1 MLMVQAPDRHL
12 VRSAVLSI
20 LPPLL
25 LAVLLAWWGTRALGL
40 GNWYVVK
47 ALVVLAAGATLVL
60 RGLPDHH
67 PFRSLGAANRVT
79 VARGVLVALLA
90 ALAGERDSSLLAGI
104 ALAIGTIAAALDG
117 LDGWLARKSNMVSRF
132 GARFDMET
140 DALLILVLAV
150 LTWQFDKA
158 GAWVL
163 FIGLL
168 RYAFVVA
175 GRMVEW
181 LRAPLFPSLRRKA
194 IAVVQMVALLFAL
207 APFVP
212 RAVSAP
218 IAAAALATLVFSF
231 LVDVAWLRRQATRVG
246 ASEAA

>member
-1 MLMVQAPDRHL
+1 MVQARDLHL
-12 VRSAVLSI
+12 VRSAMLSI

-25 LAVLLAWWGTRALGL
+25 LAMLFALWGTRALGL
-40 GNWYVVK
+40 SNWYVVK

-90 ALAGERDSSLLAGI
+90 ALAGERESAFLAGI

-117 LDGWLARKSNMVSRF
+117 LDGWLARKSNMASRF

-163 FIGLL
+163 LTGLL
-168 RYAFVVA
+168 RYAFVLA
-175 GRMVEW
+175 GLAMEW
-181 LRAPLFPSLRRKA
+181 LRAPLFPSVRRKA
-194 IAVVQMVALLFAL
+194 IAAAQMVALLFAL

-212 RAVSAP
+212 RGVSAP
-218 IAAAALATLVFSF
+218 IAGAAVVALVYSF
-231 LVDVAWLRRQATRVG
+231 LVDIAWLRREATRVG